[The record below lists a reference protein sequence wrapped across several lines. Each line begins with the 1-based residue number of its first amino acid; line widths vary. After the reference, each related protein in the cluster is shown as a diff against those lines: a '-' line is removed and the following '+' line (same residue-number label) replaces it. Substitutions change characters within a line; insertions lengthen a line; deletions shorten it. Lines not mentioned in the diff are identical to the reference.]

1 VSAKLQPKQ
10 LSRLQAFLTEL
21 KTSVSLFREVLVE
34 VKELL
39 VILIII
45 VFFLVGAWETLKP
58 KIEPLFTHGQIQ
70 GVQHPP

>member
-1 VSAKLQPKQ
+1 MSAEIQPKP

-21 KTSVSLFREVLVE
+21 KTSVGLFREVLVE

-58 KIEPLFTHGQIQ
+58 KIEPLFTHANAQ
-70 GVQHPP
+70 GIQHPP

>member
-1 VSAKLQPKQ
+1 MSAKLQPKQ

-21 KTSVSLFREVLVE
+21 KTSVGLFREVLIE

-58 KIEPLFTHGQIQ
+58 KIEPLFNHA